1 MPRTTQAEFKLTQQK
16 IVKAAAAQL
25 RKHGVRGV
33 SLAKVMGEVGQTV
46 GGYYNHFPS
55 RQALVLEAFAL
66 AMDEQ
71 TRHWQ
76 RACEK
81 ADRELAAR
89 EIIAEYLSPR
99 HRDNTGNGCPLPA
112 LAADIGRENLEVRKI
127 FANKLEEML
136 QTLADRGNSKR
147 ARQQATALI
156 ASMLGAVV
164 LARACAGTELSS
176 EILEL
181 TRQHLLQ
188 TQEQPPHS

>member
-33 SLAKVMGEVGQTV
+33 SLAKVMGDVGQTV

-55 RQALVLEAFAL
+55 RQALVLEAFEL

-71 TRHWQ
+71 TRRWQ

-89 EIIAEYLSPR
+89 AIVAEYLSPR
-99 HRDNTGNGCPLPA
+99 HRDNVGNGCPLPA
-112 LAADIGRENLEVRKI
+112 LAADIGREDIEIRRV

-136 QTLADRGNSKR
+136 QALADRGNSKR

-164 LARACAGTELSS
+164 LARACAGTELSA
-176 EILEL
+176 EILAHVRE
-181 TRQHLLQ
+181 QLLSADR
-188 TQEQPPHS
+188 TPAA

>member
-55 RQALVLEAFAL
+55 RQALVLEALEL

-71 TRHWQ
+71 TRRWQ

-81 ADRELAAR
+81 TDRELAAR
-89 EIIAEYLSPR
+89 AIVAEYLSPR
-99 HRDNTGNGCPLPA
+99 HRDNVGNGCPLPA
-112 LAADIGRENLEVRKI
+112 LAADIGRENIEIRKV

-136 QTLADRGNSKR
+136 QALADRGNSKR

-164 LARACAGTELSS
+164 MARACAGTELSA
-176 EILEL
+176 EILQHMHEQLLPADL
-181 TRQHLLQ
+181 T
-188 TQEQPPHS
+188 PAA

>member
-1 MPRTTQAEFKLTQQK
+1 MPRTTQAEFKLTQRK

-55 RQALVLEAFAL
+55 RQALVLEALEL

-71 TRHWQ
+71 ARRWQ

-81 ADRELAAR
+81 TERELAAR
-89 EIIAEYLSPR
+89 EIVAEYLSPR
-99 HRDNTGNGCPLPA
+99 HRDSVGSGCPLSA
-112 LAADIGRENLEVRKI
+112 LAADIGRESIEVRTI

-136 QTLADRGNSKR
+136 QALAARANSKG
-147 ARQQATALI
+147 ARQQAATLI

-164 LARACAGTELSS
+164 LARACAGTELSA
-176 EILEL
+176 EILEHMHE
-181 TRQHLLQ
+181 QLLSADRS
-188 TQEQPPHS
+188 PAA

>member
-76 RACEK
+76 RTCEK

-89 EIIAEYLSPR
+89 EIVAEYLSPR

-112 LAADIGRENLEVRKI
+112 LAADIGRQDLELRKS
-127 FANKLEEML
+127 FAEKLEQML
-136 QTLADRGNSKR
+136 QALTARGNSKR
-147 ARQQATALI
+147 ARQQATAMI

-164 LARACAGTELSS
+164 LARACAGTELSG
-176 EILEL
+176 EILEHV
-181 TRQHLLQ
+181 REELQ
-188 TQEQPPHS
+188 PADRSPVV